1 MTAAE
6 LLQLGMA
13 EETAGRLPQAE
24 ERYRQALEIDPAH
37 AHAYHRLGLLARHV
51 GRNDLARSYIV
62 RAIELAPA
70 IAEYHVDLGAVLVA
84 LGRLDDA
91 ERCFREALRFAP
103 DHPQAHNGL
112 GNALGHRGQFEAAAE
127 HYRAAL
133 KLKPDSLEPCFNLAQ
148 VLYRLGRFE
157 AAEVA
162 CREALRLKPNYPE
175 VYNHRGNIRSA
186 LGEFTAAEQC
196 YREALRLNPKYV
208 DAYRNLGDL
217 LGNLRRFEQA
227 VECYREALLIEPDA
241 PGTWNNLALALT
253 SLGRAGEADACYTH
267 ALRLKPDFLG
277 ARLNR
282 CVDRLPLIYR
292 DEAEIERVR
301 ADYAAELDAACG
313 IDLAASP
320 PTAVGATGSKP
331 PFLLAYQGRSDREL
345 QTRYGDFVARVMA
358 SLFPAWTSPPEVKP
372 PQAGEPVRVGILSG
386 YFFNHSNWKIP
397 IKGWMSA
404 LDKNRF
410 QLFAYHVGT
419 WEDDETAVARTL
431 SHRFVQGPMTLERWA
446 ETIRADRL
454 HVLLIPGIG
463 MDPMTERL
471 AGLRLAPVQATS
483 WGHPDTSGLPTV
495 DDYLSSDLMEPPGA
509 EAHYTE
515 RLVRLP
521 NLSIWYEPPALTPET
536 LSRADLGLPA
546 DAVIYW
552 CCQSLYK
559 YVPRF
564 DGVFARIAAAAPQAC
579 FLFIEYP
586 HGQRVTTIF
595 RERLAAA
602 FAKMGLDAERYCRFL
617 PTMPQARF
625 AAVCRLADIF
635 LDSLGWS
642 GCNSTFEA
650 LAQDLPV
657 VTMAGDLMRG
667 RHSAAI
673 LAMLG
678 LSELVAER
686 ADAFVDLAVG
696 LGRDPARRRALSAHI
711 AANKHRL
718 YRDQAAIDG
727 LAAYLDAASRR
738 PRDQGR

>member
-1 MTAAE
+1 
-6 LLQLGMA
+6 
-13 EETAGRLPQAE
+13 
-24 ERYRQALEIDPAH
+24 
-37 AHAYHRLGLLARHV
+37 
-51 GRNDLARSYIV
+51 LARSHIV
-62 RAIELAPA
+62 TAIEFEPA
-70 IAEYHVDLGAVLVA
+70 VAEYHVDLGAVLAA
-84 LGRLDDA
+84 LGRFEDA
-91 ERCFREALRFAP
+91 ERCYREALRFAP
-103 DHPQAHNGL
+103 EHPQAHNGL
-112 GNALGHRGQFEAAAE
+112 GNALGHRGRFEAAAE

-133 KLKPDSLEPCFNLAQ
+133 RLDPRSSEPCFNLAQ

-157 AAEVA
+157 EAEAA
-162 CREALRLKPNYPE
+162 CREALRLKPNYAE
-175 VYNHRGNIRSA
+175 AYNHRGNIRSA

-196 YREALRLNPKYV
+196 YREALRLNPRYV

-227 VECYREALLIEPDA
+227 VDCYRQALLVDPDA

-253 SLGRAGEADACYTH
+253 SLGRPEEADACYTH

-282 CVDRLPLIYR
+282 CVDRLPLIYH

-301 ADYAAELDAACG
+301 ADYAAELDAACRV
-313 IDLAASP
+313 DLASSP
-320 PTAVGATGSKP
+320 PGVVGATGGKP
-331 PFLLAYQGRSDREL
+331 PFLLAYQGRCDRDL
-345 QTRYGDFVARVMA
+345 QARYGDFVARVMA
-358 SLFPAWTSPPEVKP
+358 SLFPAWTTPPAVAPPKP
-372 PQAGEPVRVGILSG
+372 GEPVRVGILSA
-386 YFFNHSNWKIP
+386 YFYNHSNWKIP

-404 LDKNRF
+404 LDKGRF

-419 WEDDETAVARTL
+419 WEDDETAVARAL
-431 SHRFVQGPMTLERWA
+431 SHRYVQGPMALERWA
-446 ETIRADRL
+446 ETIRADGL
-454 HVLLIPGIG
+454 HALLIPGIG
-463 MDPMTERL
+463 MDPMTMRL

-509 EAHYTE
+509 DAHYTE

-536 LSRADLGLPA
+536 VSRADLGLPA

-552 CCQSLYK
+552 CCQSLFK
-559 YVPRF
+559 YLPRF
-564 DGVFARIAAAAPQAC
+564 DGVFARIAAAVPDAR

-586 HGQRVTTIF
+586 HGQRVTAIF

-602 FAKMGLDAERYCRFL
+602 FAKAGLDAERHCQFL
-617 PTMPQARF
+617 RSMPLARF
-625 AAVCRLADIF
+625 AAVCRLADVF

-657 VTMAGDLMRG
+657 ATMAGDLMRG

-673 LAMLG
+673 LSMLG
-678 LSELVAER
+678 LPELIA
-686 ADAFVDLAVG
+686 AGPDAFVDLAVG
-696 LGRDPARRRALSAHI
+696 LGRDPARRRALAAHI
-711 AANKHRL
+711 GANKHRL

-727 LAAYLDAASRR
+727 LTGYLSSAASGRR
-738 PRDQGR
+738 SPSR